1 MSNKTP
7 KKQKKRRAQ
16 KTWKMGEIIN
26 ENKKQQ
32 QQGRSE
38 KGGEGGKKRDS
49 VCFFL
54 FFFRSFQGSLTFVP
68 PIERCCRAGQGR
80 TITSIIIL
88 YDDGDDDAD
97 EADDEDDDDD
107 IARYRCNCWHF
118 DAENRVFYT
127 KTLDHA

>member
-1 MSNKTP
+1 MKTKTSSNRGGARREGRER
-7 KKQKKRRAQ
+7 KK
-16 KTWKMGEIIN
+16 GFC
-26 ENKKQQ
+26 
-32 QQGRSE
+32 
-38 KGGEGGKKRDS
+38 
-49 VCFFL
+49 VFFPL
-54 FFFRSFQGSLTFVP
+54 FFQIISRVLDFCAANE

-88 YDDGDDDAD
+88 YDDGNGDGDDDAD

>member
-1 MSNKTP
+1 
-7 KKQKKRRAQ
+7 
-16 KTWKMGEIIN
+16 MGEIIN

-32 QQGRSE
+32 QQGRSV
-38 KGGEGGKKRDS
+38 KGGEGGKKGILCVFS
-49 VCFFL
+49 SFFQIISRVL
-54 FFFRSFQGSLTFVP
+54 DFCAANE
-68 PIERCCRAGQGR
+68 PIERCCWAGQGR

-88 YDDGDDDAD
+88 YDDGDGNGDDDAD
-97 EADDEDDDDD
+97 DADDEDDDDD

>member
-1 MSNKTP
+1 MKT
-7 KKQKKRRAQ
+7 KR
-16 KTWKMGEIIN
+16 
-26 ENKKQQ
+26 Q
-32 QQGRSE
+32 QQGRRE
-38 KGGEGGKKRDS
+38 WREERGKKGILCDLIISRVLDF
-49 VCFFL
+49 CAANE
-54 FFFRSFQGSLTFVP
+54 

-88 YDDGDDDAD
+88 YDDGDGDGDDDAD

-118 DAENRVFYT
+118 DAENQVFYT

>member
-1 MSNKTP
+1 MKTKSSSNKGGA
-7 KKQKKRRAQ
+7 RR
-16 KTWKMGEIIN
+16 E
-26 ENKKQQ
+26 
-32 QQGRSE
+32 GR
-38 KGGEGGKKRDS
+38 GKKGFC
-49 VCFFL
+49 VFFPL
-54 FFFRSFQGSLTFVP
+54 FFQIISRVLDFCAANE

-88 YDDGDDDAD
+88 YDDGNDDAD

-107 IARYRCNCWHF
+107 IARYHCNCWHF

>member
-1 MSNKTP
+1 MKTKSSSNRGGA
-7 KKQKKRRAQ
+7 RR
-16 KTWKMGEIIN
+16 E
-26 ENKKQQ
+26 
-32 QQGRSE
+32 GRE
-38 KGGEGGKKRDS
+38 GKKGILCVFS
-49 VCFFL
+49 SFFQIISRVL
-54 FFFRSFQGSLTFVP
+54 DFCAANE

-97 EADDEDDDDD
+97 GADDEDDDDD

>member
-1 MSNKTP
+1 MKTKRSSNRGGA
-7 KKQKKRRAQ
+7 RR
-16 KTWKMGEIIN
+16 E
-26 ENKKQQ
+26 
-32 QQGRSE
+32 GRE
-38 KGGEGGKKRDS
+38 GKKGFC
-49 VCFFL
+49 VFFPL
-54 FFFRSFQGSLTFVP
+54 FFQIISRVLDFCAANE

-88 YDDGDDDAD
+88 YDDGDDDA
-97 EADDEDDDDD
+97 DDDDD